1 MTMDHMRTPATDGED
16 NANEGN
22 DDVAARKTALR
33 HDAFRKRRAIGDAER
48 QRAGIRLADAAE
60 RSGILDGVGT
70 VAAYV
75 SMGTEVP
82 TTPMLR
88 MMLAHGIR
96 VLVPRLGSG
105 RDLGWGVMDDV
116 DALHDAGG
124 SRPDEP
130 GGAVLDADAIAGAD
144 LVVTAAVLADRTGV
158 RLGRGGGWYDR
169 ALARRRIGTPVVA
182 VVWPW
187 ELVDDGLPCEPH
199 DQRIDGVLTPNGYF
213 AVGAR
218 MGLPTESV

>member
-1 MTMDHMRTPATDGED
+1 MT
-16 NANEGN
+16 
-22 DDVAARKTALR
+22 DDVMARKTALR
-33 HDAFRKRRAIGDAER
+33 RAAFRRRRAVDDDER
-48 QRAGIRLADAAE
+48 RRSGALLADVVE
-60 RSGILDGVGT
+60 RSGVLDGVHT

-88 MMLAHGIR
+88 MMLRRGLR

-116 DALHDAGG
+116 DALRGAGDR
-124 SRPDEP
+124 RPDEP
-130 GGAVLDADAIAGAD
+130 AGAVLDADAIAQAD

-158 RLGRGGGWYDR
+158 RLGRGGGWYDQ
-169 ALARRRIGTPVVA
+169 ALTRRRGGVPVIA

-187 ELVDDGLPCEPH
+187 ELVDGGLPCEPH
-199 DQRIDGVLTPNGYF
+199 DQRIDGVLTPQGY
-213 AVGAR
+213 VVCDGH
-218 MGLPTESV
+218 GLS